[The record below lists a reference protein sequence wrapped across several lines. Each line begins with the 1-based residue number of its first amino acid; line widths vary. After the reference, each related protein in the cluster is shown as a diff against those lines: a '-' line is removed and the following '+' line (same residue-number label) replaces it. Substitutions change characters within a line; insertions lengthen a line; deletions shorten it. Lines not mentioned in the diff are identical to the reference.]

1 MQRATML
8 PALAAWTLLLAA
20 LLGGVALV
28 QAAAGTTPDAGTTP
42 AFDFTLVRAVVGAG
56 GAHAAGAGYALDAT
70 AGQPA
75 AGPAAGPQWGLTA
88 GFWGVPLPPLPP
100 GHTVYLPLVLR

>member
-8 PALAAWTLLLAA
+8 PALAAWALLIAA
-20 LLGGVALV
+20 LLGGVALA
-28 QAAAGTTPDAGTTP
+28 QAGPGDTP
-42 AFDFTLVRAVVGAG
+42 AADFTLVRAVVGAG

-75 AGPAAGPQWGLTA
+75 AGPAAGPQWGLMA
-88 GFWGVPLPPLPP
+88 GFWGVPLPP
-100 GHTVYLPLVLR
+100 GHSVYLPLVLR

>member
-1 MQRATML
+1 MQRETML
-8 PALAAWTLLLAA
+8 PALAAWALLIAA
-20 LLGGVALV
+20 LLGAVALV
-28 QAAAGTTPDAGTTP
+28 QAAAGTTPDA
-42 AFDFTLVRAVVGAG
+42 DFTLVRAVVGAG